1 MHNKKHHKIER
12 RIKEYISKLLSDEAG
27 LFGRFVPY
35 YAYGTQIAISLELLL
50 ILENSEIYLSKL
62 LEERE
67 LLQSQARKNFL
78 INSVTALE
86 NFLIYWIINLF
97 DWEFEVLEKTNGE
110 KYFLNW
116 EGIKEVIEAKG
127 NLGLLVEEIK
137 EGEITR
143 WKNPAHIIISTF
155 SFQNLNDINF
165 VMTKITERNFFKE
178 VENMESEF
186 VDFVS
191 GPGSEAIKKL
201 IDNYTKEIAKINLE
215 KNDYI
220 EQGDWKSQLIDLK
233 KKLLEKQGKFIL
245 KKEFPNWKE
254 KLGYLFE
261 LRNEFVHFVKSRKLS
276 PGEVSEFLVALD
288 YFVQAVEHFLFNEI
302 RDPILLEL
310 LYLDLKEKE
319 EKNQT

>member
-12 RIKEYISKLLSDEAG
+12 RIKENISKLLSDEAG

-35 YAYGTQIAISLELLL
+35 SAYGTQIAISLELLL

-165 VMTKITERNFFKE
+165 VMTKITGRNFFKE

-186 VDFVS
+186 ADLVC
-191 GPGSEAIKKL
+191 PGSEAIKKL

-233 KKLLEKQGKFIL
+233 NKLLEKQGKFIL

-302 RDPILLEL
+302 RDPIVMEL

>member
-50 ILENSEIYLSKL
+50 ILENSEIYLSKS

-186 VDFVS
+186 ADLVC
-191 GPGSEAIKKL
+191 PGSEAIKKL

>member
-12 RIKEYISKLLSDEAG
+12 RIKENISKLLSDEAG

-35 YAYGTQIAISLELLL
+35 SAYGTQIAISLELLL
-50 ILENSEIYLSKL
+50 ILENSEIYLSKS

-127 NLGLLVEEIK
+127 NLGLLI
-137 EGEITR
+137 
-143 WKNPAHIIISTF
+143 
-155 SFQNLNDINF
+155 
-165 VMTKITERNFFKE
+165 
-178 VENMESEF
+178 
-186 VDFVS
+186 
-191 GPGSEAIKKL
+191 EAIKKL

-245 KKEFPNWKE
+245 KKEFPNLKE

-302 RDPILLEL
+302 QDPILVEL